1 MKQNIIPSRAHAFS
15 RTAVLARIFST
26 GIIAIGASLLSVLAA
41 AERPVDSSTSWMTD
55 NTRVALDM
63 AARQIHPAGGSD
75 QNIFFVGLDY
85 HRVVTANNR
94 DWATIVFQPT
104 FAKLNHIAKPPPY
117 FSDGN
122 GKDLQW
128 RYAYINYTGLSKGA
142 FNIKAG
148 HIEVPFGAESNERL
162 NGGAL
167 RQLVSDIQKKLDWGG
182 SINGVVDSFEYEVA
196 VTRGS
201 TNDWDTKN
209 PTEIFSGRLGYYG
222 QQKYDFGVSFIYGD
236 YRVGKAVDETLNHR
250 VGLDYRY
257 YYRNYTWL
265 AEISIGENGESQTQ
279 YGMTELSWKTPSE
292 DLFLYGR
299 VRHQRKTLVFPSA
312 ESTMFAGL
320 RWTPLR
326 NADVE
331 LQYTKDLDSAKA
343 QEKVEAQLRFRL

>member
-1 MKQNIIPSRAHAFS
+1 MKKPIFLSRTQAFS
-15 RTAVLARIFST
+15 RSALPTRAFGL
-26 GIIAIGASLLSVLAA
+26 GILAIGASLLSMQTA
-41 AERPVDSSTSWMTD
+41 AERPVDSSASWMTD

-85 HRVVTANNR
+85 HRVVTGNKR
-94 DWATIVFQPT
+94 DLATIVFQPT

-148 HIEVPFGAESNERL
+148 HIELPFGAESNERL

-167 RQLVSDIQKKLDWGG
+167 RQLVSDIQKKLDWGA
-182 SINGVVDSFEYEVA
+182 SLNGVVDSFEYEVA

-201 TNDWDTKN
+201 NNDWDTKN

-222 QQKYDFGVSFIYGD
+222 KQKYDFGVSFIYGD
-236 YRVGKAVDETLNHR
+236 YRVGKAVNETLNPPR
-250 VGLDYRY
+250 WPRLPLLLSQLYLACRDFYR
-257 YYRNYTWL
+257 RKWRESNAIWHDRAVL
-265 AEISIGENGESQTQ
+265 ENT
-279 YGMTELSWKTPSE
+279 
-292 DLFLYGR
+292 
-299 VRHQRKTLVFPSA
+299 V
-312 ESTMFAGL
+312 
-320 RWTPLR
+320 
-326 NADVE
+326 
-331 LQYTKDLDSAKA
+331 
-343 QEKVEAQLRFRL
+343 